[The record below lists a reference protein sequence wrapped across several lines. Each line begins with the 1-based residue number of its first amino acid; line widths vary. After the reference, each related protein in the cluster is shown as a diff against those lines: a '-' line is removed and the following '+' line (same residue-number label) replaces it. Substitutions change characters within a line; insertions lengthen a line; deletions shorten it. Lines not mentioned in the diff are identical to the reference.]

1 MKRRIFLTLL
11 ITLAL
16 ASIFAFSVSAEAYD
30 ETRTTIEYTDINGTT
45 HTVPVVKYADATP
58 QTVASSLGNNA
69 SMQELF
75 VDDSAL
81 VVLKA
86 TDGTLTAYPT
96 WYIIEPSG
104 SSSSYVAVSEVEYTY
119 INSKSDKTYERGAT
133 LYVEFPE
140 GMTHLRN
147 NGVWGRGTHYEKN
160 VTEIVVPK
168 SITVAAANAFQNNT
182 TLKKVYIREGSLM
195 TAIEDYAFEGCS
207 ALEYFQFESLTKL
220 TLIDGFAGDIKL
232 GGELDLSKNTE
243 LKTIGNNAFLNTL
256 IGKVTLPD
264 SVESIGT
271 KAFCGTNFYFA
282 SPYLPRNLKTL
293 GNEFLSGTKNL
304 NSLLIFPEGIT
315 SINDEGFS
323 GCYPADSSQTFT
335 LVFLGKMTKLYIDGH
350 TYVNWGAQTNI
361 YFAQNS
367 LSEVQAKVYAYT
379 DKQTGALGSVIVDNS
394 STGTLDLDIA
404 SASPQSL
411 TQVGDNFIR
420 LYFCSGNGVVETS
433 HILTNEG
440 NDITEDRGTF
450 VMENHTHYGA
460 QLYTAPTCGDEGF
473 DGVKCIACDT
483 NAGKTIPAT
492 GNHTTE
498 DDGNC
503 ETEVI
508 CSVCQN
514 VVIEAISHV
523 LGEVYSYD
531 KGYLET
537 GTLRIGCTNKGCT
550 HGETT
555 EIPALAISKGFSQ
568 EIGENTGAIVFGI
581 TFNREAIKSYEKY
594 LNTTIDFGLIASSV
608 QDESPLNSDASAKTG
623 TIKNSFAEAN
633 YSIFQIKLIGI
644 EKEQYAQLFHCGGY
658 FLVDGEI
665 SYVNNKSIGATST
678 LVSYNIV
685 TTLVEKKD

>member
-1 MKRRIFLTLL
+1 MKRKIFLTLL
-11 ITLAL
+11 ITMAL
-16 ASIFAFSVSAEAYD
+16 VSIFAFAVSAEAYD
-30 ETRTTIEYTDINGTT
+30 EARTTIEYTDINGTL

-75 VDDSAL
+75 VDNSAL

-104 SSSSYVAVSEVEYTY
+104 SSADYVAVSEVEYAY
-119 INSKSDKTYERGAT
+119 VNSKSGKTYEKGAT

-147 NGVWGRGTHYEKN
+147 NGVWGRGTHYENN
-160 VTEIVVPK
+160 VTEIVIPRSVTIA
-168 SITVAAANAFQNNT
+168 SANAFQNNT

-195 TAIEDYAFEGCS
+195 TTIEDYTFEGCT

-220 TLIDGFAGDIKL
+220 TSIDGFAGDIKL

-264 SVESIGT
+264 SVESIGA
-271 KAFCGTNFYFA
+271 KAFCGANFYFA
-282 SPYLPRNLKTL
+282 SPYLPRNLTTL
-293 GNEFLSGTKNL
+293 GNEFLSGTKNI

-315 SINDEGFS
+315 SIYDEGFS
-323 GCYPADSSQTFT
+323 GCCPADSSQTFT
-335 LVFLGKMTKLYIDGH
+335 LVFLGKMTRLYIDGH
-350 TYVNWGAQTNI
+350 SYTNWGAQTNV

-379 DKQTGALGSVIVDNS
+379 DKQTGTLGSVIADNT

-404 SASPQSL
+404 TKSPQST

-450 VMENHTHYGA
+450 VMANHTHYGA

-503 ETEVI
+503 ETAVS
-508 CSVCQN
+508 CTVCAQ
-514 VVIEAISHV
+514 VVKEALTHI
-523 LGEVYSYD
+523 LGEKYEYPN
-531 KGYLET
+531 GYLVVGVYT
-537 GTLRIGCTNKGCT
+537 NGCINDGCT

-623 TIKNSFAEAN
+623 TIKNSFAEAT

-644 EKEQYAQLFHCGGY
+644 EKAQYAQLFHCGGY

-665 SYVNNKSIGATST
+665 SYVNNKSIGSTST

>member
-1 MKRRIFLTLL
+1 MKKRILLTALL
-11 ITLAL
+11 VMLLACL
-16 ASIFAFSVSAEAYD
+16 FVLCASAVAYD
-30 ETRTTIEYTDINGTT
+30 ADRTVVEYTDASGVT
-45 HTVPVVKYADATP
+45 HEVPVVKYDDATP
-58 QTVASSLGNNA
+58 ESVASSLSNNA

-119 INSKSDKTYERGAT
+119 VNSKSGKTYERGAT

-160 VTEIVVPK
+160 VTEIAIPK
-168 SITVAAANAFQNNT
+168 SVTVAQSTAFNNNT

-195 TAIEDYAFEGCS
+195 TAIEDYAFENCS

-220 TLIDGFAGDIKL
+220 TLIDGFANDKKL
-232 GGELDLSKNTE
+232 GGELDLSKNTA

-271 KAFCGTNFYFA
+271 KAFCGANFYFA
-282 SPYLPRNLKTL
+282 SPYLPRNLTTL

-315 SINDEGFS
+315 SIDDEGFS

-379 DKQTGALGSVIVDNS
+379 DKQTGALGAVIVDNS

-514 VVIEAISHV
+514 VVTQALSHV
-523 LGEVYSYD
+523 LGESYTYE
-531 KGYLET
+531 KGFTAT
-537 GTLRIGCTNKGCT
+537 GIYKNGCTNEGCT

-555 EIPALAISKGFSQ
+555 EIPALVTSKGYSQ
-568 EIGENTGAIVFGI
+568 DTTSMAVVLGL
-581 TFNREAIKSYEKY
+581 TFNKNAIEAYGNY
-594 LNTTIDFGLIASSV
+594 LGKDIYYGLVASKTQSDLCPLMPNGEAKDNSVKADF
-608 QDESPLNSDASAKTG
+608 TG
-623 TIKNSFAEAN
+623 KD
-633 YSIFQIKLIGI
+633 YSIFQLKITGI
-644 EKEQYAQLFHCGGY
+644 DEKDEYFHCCGY
-658 FLVDGEI
+658 LIIDEEVSYVNAGEI
-665 SYVNNKSIGATST
+665 SST
-678 LVSYNIV
+678 ALEVSYNNY
-685 TTLVEKKD
+685 TGKKES

>member
-1 MKRRIFLTLL
+1 MKRKIFLTLL

-16 ASIFAFSVSAEAYD
+16 VSIFSFAVSAGAYD

-45 HTVPVVKYADATP
+45 HTVPVVKYDDATP
-58 QTVASSLGNNA
+58 ESVASSLGNNA
-69 SMQELF
+69 TTQARF
-75 VDDSAL
+75 KDDSAL
-81 VVLKA
+81 VILKA

-104 SSSSYVAVSEVEYTY
+104 SSADYVAVSEVEYAY
-119 INSKSDKTYERGAT
+119 VNSKSGKTYEKGAT

-147 NGVWGRGTHYEKN
+147 NGVWGRGTHYENN
-160 VTEIVVPK
+160 VTEIVIPRSVTIA
-168 SITVAAANAFQNNT
+168 SANAFQNNT

-195 TAIEDYAFEGCS
+195 TTIEDYTFEGCT

-220 TLIDGFAGDIKL
+220 TSIDGFAGDIKL
-232 GGELDLSKNTE
+232 GGELDLSKNTG

-264 SVESIGT
+264 SVESIGS
-271 KAFCGTNFYFA
+271 KAFCGANFYFA

-293 GNEFLSGTKNL
+293 GNEFLSGTTNL

-315 SINDEGFS
+315 SIYDEGFS
-323 GCYPADSSQTFT
+323 GCCPADSSQTFT
-335 LVFLGKMTKLYIDGH
+335 LVFLGKMTRLYIDGH
-350 TYVNWGAQTNI
+350 SYTNWGAQTNV

-379 DKQTGALGSVIVDNS
+379 DKQTGTLGSVIADNT

-404 SASPQSL
+404 TKSPQST

-503 ETEVI
+503 ETAVS
-508 CSVCQN
+508 CTVCLQ
-514 VVIEAISHV
+514 VVKEALTHI
-523 LGEVYSYD
+523 LGEKYEYPN
-531 KGYLET
+531 GYLVVGVYT
-537 GTLRIGCTNKGCT
+537 NGCINDGCT

-581 TFNREAIKSYEKY
+581 TFNREAIKAYEKY
-594 LNTTIDFGLIASSV
+594 LKTTIDFGLIASSV

-623 TIKNSFAEAN
+623 TIKNSFAEAT

-644 EKEQYAQLFHCGGY
+644 EKAQYAQLFHCGGY

-665 SYVNNKSIGATST
+665 SYVNNKSIGSTST

>member
-1 MKRRIFLTLL
+1 MKKRLLLTFIL
-11 ITLAL
+11 TMAL
-16 ASIFAFSVSAEAYD
+16 ACLFIIGVSASPYD
-30 ETRTTIEYTDINGTT
+30 ETRTTIEYTDASGVT
-45 HTVPVVKYADATP
+45 HEVPVVKYPDATP
-58 QTVASSLGNNA
+58 QTVASSLNNNA
-69 SMQELF
+69 SMQGLF

-104 SSSSYVAVSEVEYTY
+104 NSSSYVAVSEVEYTY
-119 INSKSDKTYERGAT
+119 VNSKSGKTYEKGAT

-147 NGVWGRGTHYEKN
+147 NGVWGRGTHYENN
-160 VTEIVVPK
+160 VTEIVIPNSV
-168 SITVAAANAFQNNT
+168 TVAQSTAFQKNT

-195 TAIEDYAFEGCS
+195 TAIEDYSFEECS

-220 TLIDGFAGDIKL
+220 TSIDGFAGATKL

-256 IGKVTLPD
+256 IGKVALPD

-271 KAFCGTNFYFA
+271 KAFCGANFYFA

-293 GNEFLSGTKNL
+293 GNEFLSGTRNL

-350 TYVNWGAQTNI
+350 TYLNWGAQTNI

-379 DKQTGALGSVIVDNS
+379 DKQTGALGAVIVDNS

-404 SASPQSL
+404 SASPQS
-411 TQVGDNFIR
+411 TTKVGDNFIR

-483 NAGKTIPAT
+483 NAGRTIPAT
-492 GNHTTE
+492 GNHTVE
-498 DDGNC
+498 DDGDC
-503 ETEVI
+503 TTEAL

-514 VVIEAISHV
+514 VVIEALSHV
-523 LGEVYSYD
+523 LGESYTYE
-531 KGYLET
+531 KGFTAT
-537 GTLRIGCTNKGCT
+537 GIYKNGCTNEGCT

-555 EIPALAISKGFSQ
+555 EIPALVTSKGYSQ
-568 EIGENTGAIVFGI
+568 DTTSMAVVLGL
-581 TFNREAIKSYEKY
+581 TFNKNAIEAYGNY
-594 LNTTIDFGLIASSV
+594 LGKDIYYGLVASKTQSDLCPLMPNGEAKENSVKADF
-608 QDESPLNSDASAKTG
+608 TG
-623 TIKNSFAEAN
+623 KD
-633 YSIFQIKLIGI
+633 YSIFQLKITGI
-644 EKEQYAQLFHCGGY
+644 DQIDEYFHCCGY
-658 FLVDGEI
+658 LIIDEEV
-665 SYVNNKSIGATST
+665 SYVNASEISST
-678 LVSYNIV
+678 ALEVSYNNY
-685 TTLVEKKD
+685 TGKKES

>member
-1 MKRRIFLTLL
+1 MKKRLLLTFIL
-11 ITLAL
+11 TMAL
-16 ASIFAFSVSAEAYD
+16 ACLFIIGVSASPYD
-30 ETRTTIEYTDINGTT
+30 ETRTTIEYTDASGVT
-45 HTVPVVKYADATP
+45 HEVPVVKYDDATP
-58 QTVASSLGNNA
+58 QTVATALGNNA
-69 SMQELF
+69 SMQALF

-104 SSSSYVAVSEVEYTY
+104 NSSSYVAVSEVEYAY
-119 INSKSDKTYERGAT
+119 VNSKSGKTYEKGAT

-160 VTEIVVPK
+160 VTEIAIPK
-168 SITVAAANAFQNNT
+168 SVTVAQSTAFQKNT

-195 TAIEDYAFEGCS
+195 TAIEDYSFEECS

-220 TLIDGFAGDIKL
+220 TSIDGFAGATKL
-232 GGELDLSKNTE
+232 GGELDLSKSTE

-256 IGKVTLPD
+256 IGKVALPD
-264 SVESIGT
+264 SVESIGS
-271 KAFCGTNFYFA
+271 KAFCGANFYFA

-315 SINDEGFS
+315 SIDDEGFS

-335 LVFLGKMTKLYIDGH
+335 MVFLGKMTKLYIDGH
-350 TYVNWGAQTNI
+350 TYLNWGAQTNI

-379 DKQTGALGSVIVDNS
+379 DKQTGALGAVIVDNS

-483 NAGKTIPAT
+483 NVGKTIPAT
-492 GNHTTE
+492 GNHTVE
-498 DDGNC
+498 DDGDC
-503 ETEVI
+503 TTEAL
-508 CSVCQN
+508 CSACQN
-514 VVIEAISHV
+514 VIIEALVHN
-523 LGEVYSYD
+523 LGESYD
-531 KGYLET
+531 YSNGYT
-537 GTLRIGCTNKGCT
+537 NVGVYISGCLNTGCT

-555 EIPALAISKGFSQ
+555 EIPALVTSKGYSQ
-568 EIGENTGAIVFGI
+568 DSTSTAVVLGL
-581 TFNREAIKSYEKY
+581 TFNKDAIESYEKY
-594 LNTTIDFGLIASSV
+594 LGTEISYGLIASKV
-608 QDESPLNSDASAKTG
+608 QDDLCPIDVSGEAKEGAIKADFTG
-623 TIKNSFAEAN
+623 AK
-633 YSIFQIKLIGI
+633 YSIFQLKITNI
-644 EKEQYAQLFHCGGY
+644 ENKDALFHCSGY
-658 FLVDGEI
+658 FVVGNEI
-665 SYVNNKSIGATST
+665 SYINGTTHESTSIT
-678 LVSYNIV
+678 VSYNNY
-685 TTLVEKKD
+685 TGKK

>member
-1 MKRRIFLTLL
+1 MKKRILLTALL
-11 ITLAL
+11 VMLLACL
-16 ASIFAFSVSAEAYD
+16 FVLCASAVAYD
-30 ETRTTIEYTDINGTT
+30 ADRTVVEYTDASGVT
-45 HTVPVVKYADATP
+45 HEVPVVKYPDATP
-58 QTVASSLGNNA
+58 QTVASSLSNNA

-104 SSSSYVAVSEVEYTY
+104 SSSSYVAVSEVEYAY
-119 INSKSDKTYERGAT
+119 VNSKSGKTYEKGAT

-147 NGVWGRGTHYEKN
+147 NGVWGRGTHYENN
-160 VTEIVVPK
+160 VTEIAIPN

-195 TAIEDYAFEGCS
+195 TAIEDYSFEECS

-220 TLIDGFAGDIKL
+220 TSIDGFAGATKL
-232 GGELDLSKNTE
+232 GGELDLSKNTQ

-264 SVESIGT
+264 SVESIGS
-271 KAFCGTNFYFA
+271 KAFCGANFYFA

-293 GNEFLSGTKNL
+293 GNEFLSGTRNL

-335 LVFLGKMTKLYIDGH
+335 MVFLGKMTKLYIDGH
-350 TYVNWGAQTNI
+350 TYLNWGAQTNI

-379 DKQTGALGSVIVDNS
+379 DKQTGALGAVIVDNS

-404 SASPQSL
+404 SASPQST

-492 GNHTTE
+492 GNHTVE
-498 DDGNC
+498 DDGDC
-503 ETEVI
+503 TTEAL

-514 VVIEAISHV
+514 VVIEALSHV
-523 LGEVYSYD
+523 LGESYTYE
-531 KGYLET
+531 KGFTAT
-537 GTLRIGCTNKGCT
+537 GIYTNGCTNEGCT

-555 EIPALAISKGFSQ
+555 EIPALVTSKGYSQ
-568 EIGENTGAIVFGI
+568 DTTSMAVVLGL
-581 TFNREAIKSYEKY
+581 TFNKDAIEAYGNY
-594 LNTTIDFGLIASSV
+594 LGKDIYYGLVASKTQSDLCPLKANGEAKENSVKADF
-608 QDESPLNSDASAKTG
+608 TG
-623 TIKNSFAEAN
+623 KD
-633 YSIFQIKLIGI
+633 YSIFQLKITGI
-644 EKEQYAQLFHCGGY
+644 DEKDEYFHCCGY
-658 FLVDGEI
+658 LVIDDEV
-665 SYVNNKSIGATST
+665 SYVNASEISST
-678 LVSYNIV
+678 ALEVSYNNY
-685 TTLVEKKD
+685 TGKKES